1 MAILKRSALGLDLGA
16 HAVKAVEL
24 RQTLR
29 GIEVGPMHAMPTE
42 DAEDPR
48 TLGERLHSF
57 LDMHD
62 LPAEAAV
69 VALPGD
75 RFTSRRLTFPF
86 SDRRRLDQAVPLA
99 VEDELPFDLE
109 GMLVDWE
116 RVGGEGK
123 ASEIAAT
130 IAPRAEVAERLALLD
145 SAGVQPRIVEAEGLL
160 LGNLAGLYGHEAT
173 CILADLG
180 HRKTTLCLCVD
191 GTPAAART
199 VRLGAGALT
208 QALAHERGIDAR
220 AAEEQKA
227 EGGVRGLQGGEAAA
241 ALDRLVREMARAVGS
256 FEPVLAARGLDAAGR
271 MVLLGGGA
279 HLHGIEEHLSQRLGL
294 PAEVLG
300 VRDDE
305 LGRALLAA
313 GDPALFAP
321 AAALA
326 ARGTARALTRTNFRQ
341 DELALRFDVGALG
354 RRLVGTAVLAG
365 IAALLAGILAF
376 SSISGQSSRADATDE
391 RIAEIW
397 NGAFPGRPVP
407 SNPVAALRAAV
418 REAHDRAEF
427 LGVYRGN
434 LSALDLLTE
443 ISARVP
449 EDLEVVFEEL
459 NIDRQVIRIRGHSR
473 NFKDVDRLRAELED
487 FEPFSQV
494 QVSEITSGREG
505 AKSFSVTISL
515 APPGGPA

>member
-1 MAILKRSALGLDLGA
+1 
-16 HAVKAVEL
+16 
-24 RQTLR
+24 
-29 GIEVGPMHAMPTE
+29 
-42 DAEDPR
+42 
-48 TLGERLHSF
+48 
-57 LDMHD
+57 MHD
-62 LPAEAAV
+62 LPVEGAV

-75 RFTSRRLTFPF
+75 RITSRRLAFPF

-123 ASEIAAT
+123 ASEVAAT
-130 IAPRAEVAERLALLD
+130 IAPRAEVVELLGLLEG
-145 SAGVQPRIVEAEGLL
+145 AGVQPRIVEAEGLV
-160 LGNLAGLYGHEAT
+160 LGNLAGLYQHEGT

-180 HRKTTLCLCVD
+180 HRKTTLCLYLD
-191 GTPAAART
+191 GRPAAART

-208 QALAHERGIDAR
+208 DALAHERGIDAR
-220 AAEEQKA
+220 AAEERKA
-227 EGGVRGLQGGEAAA
+227 EDGVRGLQGGEAAA
-241 ALDRLVREMARAVGS
+241 VLDRLVREMARAVGS
-256 FEPVLAARGLDAAGR
+256 FEPLLAARGLDAAGR

-279 HLHGIEEHLSQRLGL
+279 HLHGIDEHLSERLGL
-294 PAEVLG
+294 PAERLRVP
-300 VRDDE
+300 DDE
-305 LGRALLAA
+305 LGRALLAG

-321 AAALA
+321 AVALA
-326 ARGTARALTRTNFRQ
+326 ARGTARARTRTNLRQ

-354 RRLVGTAVLAG
+354 RRLAGTAALAG
-365 IAALLAGILAF
+365 VAALLAAALGF
-376 SSISGQSSRADATDE
+376 SAISGSSRRADATDA

-407 SNPVAALRAAV
+407 SNPVEGLRAAV
-418 REAHDRAEF
+418 RDAHDRAEF

-449 EDLEVVFEEL
+449 EGLEVVFEEL

-473 NFKDVDRLRAELED
+473 SFQDVDRLRAELEA
-487 FEPFSQV
+487 FEPFSQI

-515 APPGGPA
+515 APAGGPA

>member
-1 MAILKRSALGLDLGA
+1 VAILTRSALGLDLGA

-29 GIEVGPMHAMPTE
+29 GIEVGPMHTMPTQ
-42 DAEDPR
+42 DPEDPR
-48 TLGERLHSF
+48 TLGERLQSF
-57 LDMHD
+57 LHMHD
-62 LPAEAAV
+62 LPSDAAV

-75 RFTSRRLTFPF
+75 RLTSRRLSFPF
-86 SDRRRLDQAVPLA
+86 SDRRRLSQAVPLA
-99 VEDELPFDLE
+99 VEDALPFDLE

-116 RVGGEGK
+116 RVGGDGK
-123 ASEIAAT
+123 ASEVTAS
-130 IAPRAEVAERLALLD
+130 IAPRAEVMELLGLLH
-145 SAGVQPRIVEAEGLL
+145 SAGVQPRIVEAEGLV
-160 LGNLAGLYGHEAT
+160 LGNLAGLYEHEDT
-173 CILADLG
+173 CIIADLG
-180 HRKTTLCLCVD
+180 HRKTTLCLYVD

-199 VRLGAGALT
+199 VRLGAAALT
-208 QALAHERGIDAR
+208 EALAHEGGIDAR
-220 AAEEQKA
+220 AAEERKA

-241 ALDRLVREMARAVGS
+241 VLDRLVREMARAVGS
-256 FEPVLAARGLDAAGR
+256 FEPILAARGLDAAGR

-279 HLHGIEEHLSQRLGL
+279 HLHGIDEYLSERLG
-294 PAEVLG
+294 
-300 VRDDE
+300 
-305 LGRALLAA
+305 ALLAA

-326 ARGTARALTRTNFRQ
+326 ARGTARARTRTNFRQ
-341 DELALRFDVGALG
+341 NELALRFDVGALG
-354 RRLVGTAVLAG
+354 RRMIGTAVLAG
-365 IAALLAGILAF
+365 GAAVLAGVLAF
-376 SSISGQSSRADATDE
+376 SSISGQSRRADATDA

-397 NGAFPGRPVP
+397 NGAFPGSPVP

-418 REAHDRAEF
+418 RDAHDRAEF

-449 EDLEVVFEEL
+449 EGLEVIFEEL

-473 NFKDVDRLRAELED
+473 SFQDVDRLRGELEA
-487 FEPFSQV
+487 FEPFSQI
-494 QVSEITSGREG
+494 QVSEITTSREG